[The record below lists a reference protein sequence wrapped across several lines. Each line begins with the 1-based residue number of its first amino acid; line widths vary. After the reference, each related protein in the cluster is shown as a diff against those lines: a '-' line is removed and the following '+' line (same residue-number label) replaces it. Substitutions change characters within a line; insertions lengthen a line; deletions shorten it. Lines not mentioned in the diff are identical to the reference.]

1 MRETL
6 KSGLEALLRV
16 RGLARCQEEFIDRR
30 SPAYLPD
37 M

>member
-1 MRETL
+1 MLETL

-16 RGLARCQEEFIDRR
+16 RGLARCQGEFIDCR

-37 M
+37 I